1 MRLEIT
7 EGSEA
12 RYLVREQFAHRNVSD
27 DAISKTRNVTGVI
40 QFDGRGT
47 IIPAE
52 SILIV
57 DLSTPRSGDDGR
69 DDYLRGESLKSDRF
83 PLAKFVAIGTA
94 DLPRPLPTDGEI
106 NVLLLGDMSMDSNTS
121 CLTWEATALFAPDQ
135 IVGTAKTTFDF
146 ATFHIVRSS
155 RLLLLSLEDN
165 IRL

>member
-1 MRLEIT
+1 MGLEIT

-106 NVLLLGDMSMDSNTS
+106 NVLLLGDMLMDNNTS
-121 CLTWEATALFAPDQ
+121 RLTWETTSQFAPDQ
-135 IVGTAKTTFDF
+135 IVGTAKTIFDF
-146 ATFHIVRSS
+146 ATFHILRSS
-155 RLLLLSLEDN
+155 RLLLLSLEGN